1 MDRWIIILQS
11 VLALAFLATA
21 TVKLIGVQ
29 FYVEAFERF
38 GYPQWLR
45 IVAGLIEVLGAMGM
59 VVGIF
64 YPVWAILAGLLVVA
78 TLVGAFASHLRVHDP
93 LWKLWQAPLLCGLS
107 LVVVVTHAASLGLG
121 VSSG

>member
-1 MDRWIIILQS
+1 MDKLIIVLQS

-21 TVKLIGVQ
+21 SVKLIGVQ
-29 FYVEAFERF
+29 FYVEAFDRF

-45 IVAGLIEVLGAMGM
+45 MVAGLVEVLGALGM
-59 VVGIF
+59 IVGIF
-64 YPVWAILAGLLVVA
+64 YPVWAILAGLLVAV

-107 LVVVVTHAASLGLG
+107 LVVVATHAASLGLG
-121 VSSG
+121 GV